1 MSVLKKIDMDEV
13 IGDNNDDYFK
23 LRVCPVFRGGI
34 VLDVRNCYL

>member
-13 IGDNNDDYFK
+13 IDDNNDGYFK
-23 LRVCPVFRGGI
+23 LRVCRVFCGGN